1 MAAAGGGRVGL
12 GGLDH
17 GHEREERRGGA
28 RDRRGRR
35 DRRDYERERERERLL
50 EDEAVGPFASRF
62 QSLEEMRGQ
71 VRLPSIA
78 PPLRQPSVCHLE
90 PSRRFCLCIGR

>member
-1 MAAAGGGRVGL
+1 MFVSGGNRGNLGGL
-12 GGLDH
+12 GGSLND
-17 GHEREERRGGA
+17 REDRRGGS

-35 DRRDYERERERERLL
+35 DRRGVYERERERERLL

-71 VRLPSIA
+71 VKP
-78 PPLRQPSVCHLE
+78 
-90 PSRRFCLCIGR
+90 CLCCVTSWLCGAL

>member
-1 MAAAGGGRVGL
+1 M

-17 GHEREERRGGA
+17 GHDRDDRRGGS
-28 RDRRGRR
+28 RDRRGRK

-71 VRLPSIA
+71 VCYAHTQLGSSSPIKI
-78 PPLRQPSVCHLE
+78 L
-90 PSRRFCLCIGR
+90 